1 MTEGVKIENITK
13 TFPGVKALSNV
24 SFSIKEGEVHALL
37 GENGAGKSTLL
48 NILHGIYQADEGK
61 IFLKGKE
68 VHFQSPNEAIMGG
81 ISKVHQEINSVKDLT
96 VGQNITLGYEIT
108 KKGFWVDYK
117 ETNKLVNEVLDRLNC
132 SFRSEDLVSTLTAGE
147 MQMVAIAK
155 AIYHKSTVISF
166 DEPTSSLT
174 EKETQALFSTIKQ
187 LKQEGITI
195 IYVSHRLEEIFQICD
210 RATILKDGC
219 YVTTVDVKDTTKAQL
234 ITYMAGREIKTDVNH
249 QFKDCSNAETVLSV
263 KNFSSNK
270 FKNVTFELKKGEILG
285 FFGLVGSGRTEL
297 MRAVFGADKKTSGE
311 LELKGKIVN
320 IRNTQDALKNQ
331 IGLLPEER
339 KTQGFV
345 NLMSNLD
352 NASFSILD
360 KYSRHGFIEKKKL
373 EDNYADQAEKLKIQN
388 KDPKFLTANLSGG
401 NQQKVILAR
410 WLSTDAEILIFDEP
424 TKGIDV
430 ATKYEIYKLMEG
442 ISASGKSIIM
452 ISSELPEIMSI
463 SDRVAVMYEGELQTI
478 LKNDGSLTE
487 DGILSYAMGGL
498 K

>member
-61 IFLKGKE
+61 IFLKGTE

-81 ISKVHQEINSVKDLT
+81 ISKVHQEISTVRDLT

-108 KKGFWVDYK
+108 KKGFLVDYK
-117 ETNKLVNEVLDRLNC
+117 KTNQLVNEVLDRLNC
-132 SFRSEDLVSTLTAGE
+132 SFRSEDLVSTLTSGE
-147 MQMVAIAK
+147 MQMVSIAK

-174 EKETQALFSTIKQ
+174 ERETQALFKTIRQ

-195 IYVSHRLEEIFQICD
+195 IYVSHRMDEIFQICD
-210 RATILKDGC
+210 RATILKDGH

-234 ITYMAGREIKTDVNH
+234 IAYMAGREIKTDINH
-249 QFKDCSNAETVLSV
+249 QFKDCSGEETALKV
-263 KNFSSNK
+263 KGFTSTR
-270 FKNVTFELKKGEILG
+270 FKNVSFELKKGEILG

-311 LELKGKIVN
+311 LELNGKPVSIK
-320 IRNTQDALKNQ
+320 NTQDALKYK

-360 KYSRHGFIEKKKL
+360 KYNKHGFIEKKKL
-373 EDNYADQAEKLKIQN
+373 EENYLKQVEALKIQQ
-388 KDPKFLTANLSGG
+388 KDPNFLTANLSGG
-401 NQQKVILAR
+401 NQQKVIFAR

-430 ATKYEIYKLMEG
+430 ATKYEIYKLMES
-442 ISASGKSIIM
+442 ISGDGKSIIM

-463 SDRVAVMYEGELQTI
+463 SDRIAVMYEGELQTI
-478 LKNDGSLTE
+478 LKNDGSLT
-487 DGILSYAMGGL
+487 DDIVLSYALGGI